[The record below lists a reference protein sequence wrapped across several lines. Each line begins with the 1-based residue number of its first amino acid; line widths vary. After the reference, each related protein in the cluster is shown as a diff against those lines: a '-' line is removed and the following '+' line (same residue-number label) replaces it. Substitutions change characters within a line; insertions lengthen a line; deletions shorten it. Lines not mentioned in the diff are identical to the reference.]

1 MDWSACSSSGGMLEL
16 RSTAGE
22 GRGRGRRGRRG
33 GGAGGRWRGLC
44 ILGFVVLVEVLVAV
58 RGERLDY
65 VDFVEERNREAELN
79 ATRFN
84 ATASAPPPN
93 WREGGSIAEAF
104 DKMLD
109 KEFPDKEDPQE
120 GRLPFVG
127 N

>member
-1 MDWSACSSSGGMLEL
+1 MDWIACSSSGRMLEL
-16 RSTAGE
+16 RSTAGV
-22 GRGRGRRGRRG
+22 GRGGRSG
-33 GGAGGRWRGLC
+33 GGAGGRLWGFC
-44 ILGFVVLVEVLVAV
+44 ILGFVTLVEVLVVV

-120 GRLPFVG
+120 GRLLYVG